1 MIADATG
8 KKSQDQNLY
17 LMTEKSSYQVQ
28 NHVVFLLLEEVN
40 VFLRKQV

>member
-28 NHVVFLLLEEVN
+28 NHVVF
-40 VFLRKQV
+40 FGSLRKQMFF